1 MSVDQHGVPAPPPSK
16 KKPQVNSPEQILA
29 ARIVDHYR
37 KIFDYLDYNPVDDLI
52 NADELM
58 EAFRDYHWPKYTN
71 EALDDRDYAAILIKK
86 YDKSG
91 KDALNFVE
99 FCELMEDLW
108 NSADLITEKKCNL
121 AFRRAKDVF
130 QRLFKWLDRDNDN
143 MVDKEDIM
151 FGVSRIMVRDA
162 DVDEINKVFAKYDTE
177 KTGKLDY
184 ERLILAISNGM
195 LDKTLRDPLI
205 NETL

>member
-1 MSVDQHGVPAPPPSK
+1 
-16 KKPQVNSPEQILA
+16 
-29 ARIVDHYR
+29 
-37 KIFDYLDYNPVDDLI
+37 
-52 NADELM
+52 M
-58 EAFRDYHWPKYTN
+58 EA
-71 EALDDRDYAAILIKK
+71 
-86 YDKSG
+86 
-91 KDALNFVE
+91 
-99 FCELMEDLW
+99 LW

-205 NETL
+205 SETL